1 MIPTARP
8 PLRLLLLTAA
18 VATALT
24 ACNRDREP
32 DAPAPAAPGAAA
44 LVTPADA
51 AAPMGFESKTPW
63 ADVRLV
69 LPDAIKAQTDLH
81 ARLYAEEV
89 RRLRQFTEGA
99 QGELTEAGADTD
111 RPKYEKTIT
120 ITVAAETGKLLS
132 LKRSDFDYSGGA
144 HPNTLTDGLLWD
156 KALKRRVSVADLF
169 GKDANLTALDQALCT
184 AINAAKRTRV
194 PDSAL
199 LTLGA
204 GKIFSCPRAA
214 DTPFV
219 LTPGDA
225 PGKAAGLT
233 FLIGPYQVGPYVE
246 GAYEI
251 AIPAAVFRS
260 LLAVPYSSE
269 FGGRLAK
276 AGDVTPTLAP
286 ILQPAPAAAAAAQ
299 SVPPPARN

>member
-1 MIPTARP
+1 MTSIARP
-8 PLRLLLLTAA
+8 PVRLLFLTAA
-18 VATALT
+18 LAAALT

-51 AAPMGFESKTPW
+51 AAPMEFTSKTPW
-63 ADVRLV
+63 ADVRLT
-69 LPDAIKAQTDLH
+69 LPAGIRLQTDLH

-99 QGELTEAGADTD
+99 QGELTEAGADAD

-120 ITVAAETGKLLS
+120 ITVAAETGKLFS
-132 LKRSDFDYSGGA
+132 LKRVDFDYSGGA

-156 KALKRRVSVADLF
+156 KALKRRVGFAELF
-169 GKDANLTALDQALCT
+169 GKGADLTVLDQALCS
-184 AINAAKRTRV
+184 AINAAKRARA
-194 PDSAL
+194 PDSASVA
-199 LTLGA
+199 LG
-204 GKIFSCPRAA
+204 GKDFSCPRAA

-219 LTPGDA
+219 LTAGDT

-246 GAYEI
+246 GGYEI
-251 AIPAAVFRS
+251 AIPATVFRS
-260 LLAVPYSSE
+260 LLAVAYSSE
-269 FGGRLAK
+269 FGGRLVK
-276 AGDVTPTLAP
+276 AGDVTPVAA
-286 ILQPAPAAAAAAQ
+286 PAPAVA
-299 SVPPPARN
+299 PPVV